1 MADRVIN
8 IPYNSQLDNP
18 PFSGVADAI
27 SKKNPNGSWPGSS
40 QCFSTSAIMFLSTW
54 IAEASTKEFE
64 KKYLEDV
71 ISHGRIYYL
80 DTHRELCKK
89 RLDSAGISSQIIYS
103 YNFSQGKGHDEFI
116 SAGLDVGSPVVISTF
131 LTEGHIVCVIGESGD
146 DWIVHDPFGKRA
158 TDSNKGYVSSNGASV
173 RYNKKWL
180 ASLPG
185 FINGVSATGKELA
198 GMYAKVL
205 DKSKFRYSANGSSSS
220 SSSSNIGNTIVE
232 IASKYVGV
240 DATPY
245 THPNEQT
252 WIFSWSKTGSN
263 ASELKNLMVQKSGYN
278 GTGLFC
284 DYFCRTI
291 WVLAYEKAGRAE
303 LAAKVRDGFRFWDSN
318 APKPMTIAYVEE
330 KFKKVL
336 PDINFS
342 DKPTVGAIMCFP
354 GANPLNL
361 AHNALV
367 KSVSSD
373 GKSFESI
380 NANDGNWLGKIQVA
394 SYTLDQVKGMK
405 FIAPPPAGV
414 GDFTDNNI
422 SVTST
427 QEQIVQFGPAF
438 AKVYQRELFLNKT
451 AFNGIKGA
459 GSGIS

>member
-1 MADRVIN
+1 MADETPLIKID
-8 IPYNSQLDNP
+8 IPYNSQRDNKSFP
-18 PFSGVADAI
+18 DFPF
-27 SKKNPNGSWPGSS
+27 SS
-40 QCFSTSAIMFLSTW
+40 QCMATSFIMLLSTW
-54 IAEASTKEFE
+54 IKEAETSKDFETDYVKELTNT
-64 KKYLEDV
+64 YTGV
-71 ISHGRIYYL
+71 ARITRSSHWP
-80 DTHRELCKK
+80 LCLK
-89 RLDSAGISSQIIYS
+89 RLNSIGVKGEFKDIYDTTNIPES
-103 YNFSQGKGHDEFI
+103 EIKKALSI
-116 SAGLDVGSPVVISTF
+116 GSPVVTSTR
-131 LTEGHIVCVIGESGD
+131 LTDFGHIILIIGETNNN
-146 DWIVHDPFGKRA
+146 WIVHDPWGDGF
-158 TDSNKGYVSSNGASV
+158 KGYLSGGSGNSVQYSKSFLRTKVGNGISYFKALNAAAV
-173 RYNKKWL
+173 
-180 ASLPG
+180 
-185 FINGVSATGKELA
+185 
-198 GMYAKVL
+198 
-205 DKSKFRYSANGSSSS
+205 RYSANSNNT
-220 SSSSNIGNTIVE
+220 SNIGNIIVE

-245 THPNEQT
+245 SHPNEQT
-252 WIFSWSKTGSN
+252 WIFSWSNTGSN

-284 DYFCRTI
+284 DDFCRTI

-380 NANDGNWLGKIQVA
+380 NANDGNWLGKIKVA